1 MRVRVFSNV
10 RFFVRVNVLVTL
22 ASVLSFFSSFFFS
35 FGEGKGRGRRQG
47 GQKKRNSVE
56 KTVYRC
62 IFSFFYRNSC
72 FYPFLVIPYH
82 IFSQKDY
89 FDEIIGFSIFFFF
102 FLSPLEYS
110 IDHDFSFL
118 DPKFGN
124 SAYQIFFPFLN
135 LEQSKEADIKS
146 FPELISRNLIL

>member
-72 FYPFLVIPYH
+72 FYPFLVIPH
-82 IFSQKDY
+82 HFSQKD

-102 FLSPLEYS
+102 SLLWNTRSTTIF
-110 IDHDFSFL
+110 HFSTPSL
-118 DPKFGN
+118 VILLIKF
-124 SAYQIFFPFLN
+124 SFPFLTWN
-135 LEQSKEADIKS
+135 KVKRQI
-146 FPELISRNLIL
+146 

>member
-1 MRVRVFSNV
+1 MSVNYNLYRVGW
-10 RFFVRVNVLVTL
+10 
-22 ASVLSFFSSFFFS
+22 SVKTISIN
-35 FGEGKGRGRRQG
+35 GR
-47 GQKKRNSVE
+47 
-56 KTVYRC
+56 
-62 IFSFFYRNSC
+62 IFI
-72 FYPFLVIPYH
+72 LT
-82 IFSQKDY
+82 
-89 FDEIIGFSIFFFF
+89 F

-118 DPKFGN
+118 DPNFGN

>member
-10 RFFVRVNVLVTL
+10 RFFVRVNVLEMHVVTL
-22 ASVLSFFSSFFFS
+22 ASVLSFFSSSFFFPLE
-35 FGEGKGRGRRQG
+35 GEGEKAGRPKE
-47 GQKKRNSVE
+47 KKLCWKNCLSMYFFFFLPE
-56 KTVYRC
+56 LLLLSLPCYPSSFLTEGLFWWNNW
-62 IFSFFYRNSC
+62 IF
-72 FYPFLVIPYH
+72 
-82 IFSQKDY
+82 D
-89 FDEIIGFSIFFFF
+89 FFF